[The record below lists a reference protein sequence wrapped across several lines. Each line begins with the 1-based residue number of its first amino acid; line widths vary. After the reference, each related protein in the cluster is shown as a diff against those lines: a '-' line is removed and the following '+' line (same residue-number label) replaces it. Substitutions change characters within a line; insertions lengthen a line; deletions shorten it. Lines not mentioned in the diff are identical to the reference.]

1 MQGAAP
7 RAPALGGSGAGPMLP
22 AVLGAHPPEPAAA
35 LGAAGE
41 HGGGPLE
48 AAGGADLQGEMSQA
62 CLACLRKKREDN
74 KAYRERKSKEPL
86 GLVTFEEVVVYLT
99 EGQRALLDPSQ
110 RALYRDVMQEN

>member
-1 MQGAAP
+1 
-7 RAPALGGSGAGPMLP
+7 MLP

-41 HGGGPLE
+41 HGGDPLE
-48 AAGGADLQGEMSQA
+48 AAGGADLQGGCAELEDAREMSQA
-62 CLACLRKKREDN
+62 CLACLRKKREDD

-86 GLVTFEEVVVYLT
+86 GLVTFEKVVVYLT